1 MAIKL
6 APIILCLLHWSA
18 VLSSPLS
25 LSEPANT
32 LEAIEDVSDSESVGS
47 YIRETR
53 AAYDGDYYKSNEN
66 EGNGEIG
73 YSRKKSGGGKK
84 GYQHF
89 DSFHKKAGDN
99 YEFEKQDSFGL
110 DDKGQDGAYSHRNE
124 RRANRDDG
132 RKREREPEEFE
143 DEHEEIEDSHRQK
156 AKQRKGKD
164 HAELREESPN
174 ENGRVES
181 SGHDPKDYTL
191 PERYTYGDPATEYDF

>member
-18 VLSSPLS
+18 VLASPLS

-73 YSRKKSGGGKK
+73 YS
-84 GYQHF
+84 H
-89 DSFHKKAGDN
+89 
-99 YEFEKQDSFGL
+99 
-110 DDKGQDGAYSHRNE
+110 DKGQDGAYSHRNE

-156 AKQRKGKD
+156 ANQRKGKD